1 MLFFGFAYPIVPFWG
16 DDWQMMS
23 TYGSLKPTMYSWIP
37 ARLLPPMIQ
46 TGMGIISVYV
56 IMPLSGLDF
65 IDSIILMSAIT
76 LSVVY
81 TLLSIILYRLILSFG
96 ASKWLGLCITSIFI
110 ISGFCMM
117 KAHSMPLLLPAD
129 LQAEGMG
136 YIFTLISFYIIP
148 NVLNLALLCIVCYL
162 LALRLNL
169 VQKPITIAPQ
179 PLWILT
185 GGGVV
190 ILYLAQ
196 FSIISASLILAS
208 FCGISLFVEYCYFI
222 AKDTKHFYRLFSFL
236 KTLGLYGLICLV
248 CLLMWCVAAY
258 YDIHS
263 GRAEYC
269 GAFNLSFGISYMYNS
284 LKLLRTGFL
293 TLFILAGI
301 GILIKAYKDSSLRP
315 FILMCVYILLV
326 SKCGAKFHLI
336 SGLFLSMLWLMCVAC
351 HTL

>member
-1 MLFFGFAYPIVPFWG
+1 M
-16 DDWQMMS
+16 
-23 TYGSLKPTMYSWIP
+23 
-37 ARLLPPMIQ
+37 
-46 TGMGIISVYV
+46 
-56 IMPLSGLDF
+56 
-65 IDSIILMSAIT
+65 DS
-76 LSVVY
+76 
-81 TLLSIILYRLILSFG
+81 
-96 ASKWLGLCITSIFI
+96 
-110 ISGFCMM
+110 
-117 KAHSMPLLLPAD
+117 
-129 LQAEGMG
+129 
-136 YIFTLISFYIIP
+136 
-148 NVLNLALLCIVCYL
+148 N
-162 LALRLNL
+162 
-169 VQKPITIAPQ
+169 
-179 PLWILT
+179 